1 MLCLKRSVAD
11 TSKFTVLWKEKM
23 YKTKIT
29 EWHNDLKR
37 TEVELK
43 MTICWLTL
51 YLNQFNES
59 KRMFGRTLNNF
70 FYFFCGIVKLICEL
84 RHTFFRNLL
93 LRQILILKSSAL
105 FKKNLRSAASKFA
118 YSVVWRSTYAPPPF
132 LIDLDIWSCSVKK
145 CTWKFTL
152 DSCSCTVHTAIFIEH
167 LRKKTLVFIYINWF
181 NQFMNQF
188 LRSHE
193 SCRGY

>member
-1 MLCLKRSVAD
+1 
-11 TSKFTVLWKEKM
+11 M

-51 YLNQFNES
+51 YLNQFNEN

-105 FKKNLRSAASKFA
+105 FLKNLRSTASKFD
-118 YSVVWRSTYAPPPF
+118 YSVVWRSTYTPFPF
-132 LIDLDIWSCSVKK
+132 LIESDIWSWSVKK
-145 CTWKFTL
+145 MYWK
-152 DSCSCTVHTAIFIEH
+152 IY
-167 LRKKTLVFIYINWF
+167 LRLLFLHSSYSYIHRTPEKDDF
-181 NQFMNQF
+181 GFY
-188 LRSHE
+188 LHKLI
-193 SCRGY
+193 